1 VHPRSRSGIWL
12 AALVIA
18 VVQVGGSYGAGHN
31 QPLRKPIDALAV
43 VLLLVGPAALAGRD
57 RWPVSAAVVASAALA
72 VYVGLGYPYGPV
84 FLSTAVALFS
94 AVQYAPRM
102 QAWAVAAF
110 AYVGFTLA
118 YAFGARTEHVGW
130 EHLVVAALFLAA
142 LLAAAELVKVR
153 REQVAE
159 RIRAA
164 EEEKRTRQGE
174 QRLGLAQELHD
185 VLAHNISLIN
195 VQASVAL
202 HLLDEQPA
210 QARPALATIKAAS
223 HDALQEL
230 RTALDLLR
238 LGDDAPRTPAPQ
250 LSDLDALV
258 SGVRA
263 SGLDVQLQLEGD
275 ATPLPAAVELAA
287 FRIVQEALTNV
298 TRHAGANAV
307 SVHVR
312 HHNGDGIDVEVVDD
326 GVGGAA
332 VAGNGI
338 AGMRERAAALG
349 GYLEAGPAAGRGF
362 RVAAHL
368 PAGSS

>member
-1 VHPRSRSGIWL
+1 MWL
-12 AALVIA
+12 LALGVG
-18 VVQVGGSYGAGHN
+18 VLQVGGSFGAAHN

-43 VLLLVGPAALAGRD
+43 VLLLLGPAALPGRD
-57 RWPVSAAVVASAALA
+57 RWPVAVAATASAALA

-84 FLSTAVALFS
+84 FVSPAVALFS
-94 AVQYAPRM
+94 AVQYAPRVR
-102 QAWAVAAF
+102 AWAVAGL
-110 AYVGFTLA
+110 AYVGFTLS

-142 LLAAAELVKVR
+142 LLAAADLVKVR

-164 EEEKRTRQGE
+164 EEEKRMRVGE

-202 HLLDEQPA
+202 HLLDDQPA

-250 LSDLDALV
+250 LSDLDTLV
-258 SGVRA
+258 GGVRA
-263 SGLDVQLQLEGD
+263 GGLDVQLVREGD

-298 TRHAGANAV
+298 TRHANATVV
-307 SVHVR
+307 SVRV
-312 HHNGDGIDVEVVDD
+312 HHRNGDGVDVEVLDD
-326 GVGGAA
+326 GDGDGGAA

-338 AGMRERAAALG
+338 TGMRERAAALG

-368 PAGSS
+368 PAAPQ